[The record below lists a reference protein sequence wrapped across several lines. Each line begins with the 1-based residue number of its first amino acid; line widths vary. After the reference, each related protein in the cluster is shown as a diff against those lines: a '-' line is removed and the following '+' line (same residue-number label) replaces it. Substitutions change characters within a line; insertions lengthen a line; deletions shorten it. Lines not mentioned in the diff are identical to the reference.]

1 MAGNSSMLRTT
12 RSPPI
17 SIPWSG
23 AAVSVTSPVG
33 SPNVS
38 LAFEMSMDAPI
49 SERMSRIPVRVG
61 FMPTFAT
68 VMRDPGTIAAATK
81 RNAAEEIS
89 PGSTPFSGLNVL
101 KGSKAPNDFK
111 DLKGWTRVVRPSSS
125 ICAPIAR
132 NMRVV
137 WSRTGP
143 GTRNVLTLSAP
154 SAASWRQLNTCA
166 DATGNV

>member
-1 MAGNSSMLRTT
+1 MNRREFMML
-12 RSPPI
+12 
-17 SIPWSG
+17 G
-23 AAVSVTSPVG
+23 AASAVLPG
-33 SPNVS
+33 
-38 LAFEMSMDAPI
+38 LAN
-49 SERMSRIPVRVG
+49 
-61 FMPTFAT
+61 
-68 VMRDPGTIAAATK
+68 GTAATK

-125 ICAPIAR
+125 IRAPIAR

-143 GTRNVLTLSAP
+143 GTRKVLTPSAP
-154 SAASWRQLNTCA
+154 SAAS
-166 DATGNV
+166 